1 MLGNLTRIL
10 YRYRVDID
18 SSWSDINV
26 LYYSAY
32 CQNPQF
38 FETISDSQQPLGI
51 SFETIVDGKT
61 KILYYNFLSEYGNNS
76 LALEYYNNSEVETSN
91 FSSYLADT
99 GISWGPAF
107 MSVPNSAKMIRNDS
121 TFILVPTEYM
131 GFETYDEVPV
141 KYSNSKHRL
150 GNLGFRSMF
159 DITYTIWE
167 DSSSN
172 GKINLFGK
180 GRYETVVGVDDENI
194 IPIKFNLEQ
203 NYPNP
208 FNPSTTIKYSIP
220 SKNVIPNPQMGEES
234 SEISSSDRNDNVK
247 LVVYDILGREV
258 ATLVNK
264 EQSPGNYSVQFDA
277 SYLTSG
283 IYFSR
288 LQSGSFVDTKKMVLL
303 Q

>member
-121 TFILVPTEYM
+121 TFILVP
-131 GFETYDEVPV
+131 
-141 KYSNSKHRL
+141 K
-150 GNLGFRSMF
+150 
-159 DITYTIWE
+159 
-167 DSSSN
+167 
-172 GKINLFGK
+172 
-180 GRYETVVGVDDENI
+180 
-194 IPIKFNLEQ
+194 
-203 NYPNP
+203 
-208 FNPSTTIKYSIP
+208 
-220 SKNVIPNPQMGEES
+220 
-234 SEISSSDRNDNVK
+234 
-247 LVVYDILGREV
+247 
-258 ATLVNK
+258 
-264 EQSPGNYSVQFDA
+264 
-277 SYLTSG
+277 
-283 IYFSR
+283 
-288 LQSGSFVDTKKMVLL
+288 
-303 Q
+303 